1 MICGFKV
8 FYIIRC
14 LVCHFGLSCFA
25 GWLGYLLTS
34 TILSHITGLETL
46 MGGFSI
52 HHCSLLVALCC
63 AVAVHILEDYL
74 LGWF

>member
-1 MICGFKV
+1 VICGFKV
-8 FYIIRC
+8 LHIIKC

-25 GWLGYLLTS
+25 GFLGYWLTS
-34 TILSHITGLETL
+34 TILSHITGLQTL
-46 MGGFSI
+46 MDASSI
-52 HHCSLLVALCC
+52 RHCSLLVALCF